1 MKTMSSINLRSDPV
15 DFTNRDLSEVAD
27 IFRKYN
33 FFCKKYD
40 WNQEFSNEEGD
51 FKNDFQDNDDGTV
64 TDRATRL
71 MWQKGHSPE
80 YGRWE
85 DAKLYI
91 EKLNQERFAGYSDW
105 RLPTIE
111 ELASII
117 TREKLNDGLYIS
129 PVFSNRLWIWS
140 CDVKDANAGLIW
152 NSNFLYGSVYW
163 IDADNGQDIRAV
175 RTAVV
180 PPGRQFYQDH
190 VAYLG
195 RGGCDSV

>member
-1 MKTMSSINLRSDPV
+1 MSSINLRSDPV